1 MNGLGD
7 YEIKSI
13 QKVEDPCPIELK
25 KTVRQKQEELTN
37 GKKKGSRTLKDKERV
52 LYAPFC
58 NIGSMNFEKTTGY
71 ITIPDQYVVYT
82 KLNEDNLDQD
92 GGVDAATGNEGQK
105 LVWGLQDLKRTLN
118 ENEIEAPQ
126 LLAGIN
132 LQDDDEDD
140 PKWKTSKKS
149 LDTTKSKAQ
158 SFLID
163 KFEEQRNLDRQTL
176 FREREV

>member
-1 MNGLGD
+1 
-7 YEIKSI
+7 
-13 QKVEDPCPIELK
+13 
-25 KTVRQKQEELTN
+25 
-37 GKKKGSRTLKDKERV
+37 
-52 LYAPFC
+52 
-58 NIGSMNFEKTTGY
+58 MNFEKTTGY

-132 LQDDDEDD
+132 L
-140 PKWKTSKKS
+140 
-149 LDTTKSKAQ
+149 
-158 SFLID
+158 
-163 KFEEQRNLDRQTL
+163 
-176 FREREV
+176 